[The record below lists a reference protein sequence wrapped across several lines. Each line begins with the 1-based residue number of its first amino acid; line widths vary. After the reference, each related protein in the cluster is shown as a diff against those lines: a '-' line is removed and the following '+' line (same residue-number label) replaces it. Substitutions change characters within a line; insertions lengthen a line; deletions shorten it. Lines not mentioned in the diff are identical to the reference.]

1 MRFIV
6 RIPELDSA
14 LYGGSGQDSHREL
27 FQIIRKLEKSGKL
40 LEGGL
45 LADDRGGY
53 LLMEAATPS
62 EHETLM
68 ESIFDSS
75 RYTVESHPILPFR
88 NLTKLVGKIEAE
100 ESHALKIRHAPKPKS
115 EKQAHSKVH

>member
-14 LYGGSGQDSHREL
+14 LYEASGQASHREL
-27 FQIIRKLEKSGKL
+27 FQIIRELEASGKL

-53 LLMEAATPS
+53 LLMEASSPS
-62 EHETLM
+62 EHEALM
-68 ESIFDSS
+68 DSIFDPAH
-75 RYTVESHPILPFR
+75 YTV
-88 NLTKLVGKIEAE
+88 
-100 ESHALKIRHAPKPKS
+100 
-115 EKQAHSKVH
+115 